1 MYKYQEEQWQIQD
14 ADGNSRCIR
23 QKSRVSCESE
33 LLAELIPFL
42 GVVTLG
48 YDFLKILIAIQWLNC
63 IEIKTILMFVKN
75 IVKML
80 TIITSVDCFL
90 CKT

>member
-1 MYKYQEEQWQIQD
+1 M
-14 ADGNSRCIR
+14 
-23 QKSRVSCESE
+23 SCESE

-48 YDFLKILIAIQWLNC
+48 YDFLKNINSNSMVKLYRNKNNFNVC
-63 IEIKTILMFVKN
+63 KKN